1 MAGSDYSRM
10 GRVVVPWL
18 ILLILLLV
26 VVSMTISSLRESP
39 KKSPQQPIEAEEEK
53 EEESKEVEETPTV
66 QPSEKAKPAPE
77 HIGKIEVVIES
88 LNFRDGPSAESN
100 VIGTLKKGT
109 ELLVVT
115 EENGWYGVIAPDGQ
129 TGYVSSSPDY
139 IRVLEM
145 KEE

>member
-1 MAGSDYSRM
+1 MAARSDYSKIGRM
-10 GRVVVPWL
+10 VIPWL
-18 ILLILLLV
+18 ILLIVLLV
-26 VVSMTISSLRESP
+26 IVSMAISSLRESP
-39 KKSPQQPIEAEEEK
+39 KKAPQQPIEAEEEK
-53 EEESKEVEETPTV
+53 PEEAEETSTV
-66 QPSEKAKPAPE
+66 QPPKKAEPVPE

-100 VIGTLKKGT
+100 IIGTLKKGT

-129 TGYVSSSPDY
+129 TGYVSSGLDY